1 MKMYNIKGL
10 DVFITKSKCN
20 EGYFVKCSN
29 GYTRMFMDYN
39 IKEILE
45 IIEQDNF
52 PTNKIKGN

>member
-10 DVFITKSKCN
+10 DVFITKSKYN
-20 EGYFVKCSN
+20 GSYFVKCSN
-29 GYTRMFMDYN
+29 GSTRVFMDYN

-52 PTNKIKGN
+52 PTNKIKGK